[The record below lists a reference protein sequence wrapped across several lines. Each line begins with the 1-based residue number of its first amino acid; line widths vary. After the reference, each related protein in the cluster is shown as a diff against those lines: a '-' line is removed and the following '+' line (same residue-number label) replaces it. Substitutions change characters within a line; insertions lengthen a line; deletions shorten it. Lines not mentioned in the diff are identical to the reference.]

1 MFDRG
6 INNTNFLDAL
16 KAWLPKSGIVGDR
29 DLFIAM
35 RKRTVNVYYQ
45 GCSLFE
51 ISYSG
56 EIQLKTHFKYLIR
69 PRLPSGKSYV
79 TWKNDRPNLGNAA
92 DFFIDSFDIDALKRA
107 SWRYAEDEKVGIHNI
122 IKCNTNVIDVEIT
135 LPQDGKAPEVT
146 EDGNGKSR
154 RTADRIDFAAIQERD
169 GTPFIVFFEA
179 KRFENKELRAKDRKP
194 LVLEQIK
201 GYEDYINKHLS
212 EFKDSY
218 QVVCKNLVALNA
230 GRGNDLVRR
239 VAQNPEQLRVD
250 PAVRLVVFD
259 FDEDQRDDKVW
270 ADHRQV
276 LLDYLGEERLLL
288 RGRTNTFTYG
298 ISKY

>member
-1 MFDRG
+1 
-6 INNTNFLDAL
+6 
-16 KAWLPKSGIVGDR
+16 
-29 DLFIAM
+29 
-35 RKRTVNVYYQ
+35 
-45 GCSLFE
+45 
-51 ISYSG
+51 
-56 EIQLKTHFKYLIR
+56 
-69 PRLPSGKSYV
+69 
-79 TWKNDRPNLGNAA
+79 
-92 DFFIDSFDIDALKRA
+92 
-107 SWRYAEDEKVGIHNI
+107 
-122 IKCNTNVIDVEIT
+122 
-135 LPQDGKAPEVT
+135 
-146 EDGNGKSR
+146 
-154 RTADRIDFAAIQERD
+154 
-169 GTPFIVFFEA
+169 
-179 KRFENKELRAKDRKP
+179 LRAKDRKP